1 MLKVSWLSYVFSLLR
16 LSFLQGVTFYKGML
30 NTRSGASY
38 ANALSESQQL
48 RLFGLYR
55 HVKKETTRLEGG
67 PSGEQQGTGSAVKEA
82 PLSAEQQRAW
92 GECAGLSCDEA
103 KREFLSIV
111 FSVAPYWK
119 YEQFM

>member
-1 MLKVSWLSYVFSLLR
+1 
-16 LSFLQGVTFYKGML
+16 ML
-30 NTRSGASY
+30 NTRGGASY
-38 ANALSESQQL
+38 ANALSETQQL

-55 HVKKETTRLEGG
+55 QVKRETARLEEQAAAGG
-67 PSGEQQGTGSAVKEA
+67 AIAAVNSSAVKEP

-92 GECAGLSCDEA
+92 EECSHLSCDEA
-103 KREFLSIV
+103 KREFLTIV

>member
-1 MLKVSWLSYVFSLLR
+1 M
-16 LSFLQGVTFYKGML
+16 QGVTFYKGML
-30 NTRSGASY
+30 NTRGG

-55 HVKKETTRLEGG
+55 HVKKETARLEG
-67 PSGEQQGTGSAVKEA
+67 PSEQQGAAGVTSPAVKEP
-82 PLSAEQQRAW
+82 PLSADQQRAW
-92 GECAGLSCDEA
+92 EECAGLSCEEA
-103 KREFLSIV
+103 KRQFLTIV